1 MNKNVRRILVVL
13 ILVWTLFPFYSLIV
27 TSVTAS
33 GGIGDLV
40 PEQVTFEYYQE
51 ILFGT
56 EGGSKSIWPFMLN
69 SLIIGGLATLGVLV
83 ISIPCAYGFSR
94 WQTDTSQ
101 KIYLGFFILRMLP
114 PIALLV
120 PWYFILN
127 SFKLMDTY
135 SGLSFIYFVF
145 QLPVG
150 IWLMKGFFDT
160 IPTELE
166 EASWIEGASVF
177 QTFLRVILPLAA
189 NGMAVTATFV
199 FIYCYIEF
207 MYASIFTRTKAI
219 TLPPYIAGFAT
230 AWEIRFQLML
240 AAALVSVVPMAVLF
254 FMIQRYIAKGIT
266 GGALKY

>member
-1 MNKNVRRILVVL
+1 MNKNLRRILIVI
-13 ILVWTLFPFYSLIV
+13 ILLWTLFPFYSLLV
-27 TSVTAS
+27 TSVTTS
-33 GGIGDLV
+33 GSIGDLF
-40 PEQVTFEYYQE
+40 PQNITFEYYKE
-51 ILFGT
+51 IFFGT
-56 EGGSKSIWPFMLN
+56 KSGKPIWPFMKN
-69 SLIIGGLATLGVLV
+69 SIIVGGLATIGVLV
-83 ISIPCAYGFSR
+83 ICVPCAYGFSR
-94 WQTDTSQ
+94 WNTKASSRM
-101 KIYLGFFILRMLP
+101 YLGFFILRMLP

-135 SGLSFIYFVF
+135 TGLSFIYFLF

-166 EASWIEGASVF
+166 EAAWIEGASVF
-177 QTFLRVILPLAA
+177 QSFLKVILPLAS

-207 MYASIFTRTKAI
+207 MYASIFTRTKTI

-230 AWEIRFQLML
+230 AWEIHFQLML
-240 AAALVSVVPMAVLF
+240 SAALVSIVPMAVLF
-254 FMIQRYIAKGIT
+254 FMIQRYIAQGAI

>member
-1 MNKNVRRILVVL
+1 MNKHLRRILIIIVL
-13 ILVWTLFPFYSLIV
+13 LWTLFPFYSLLV

-33 GGIGDLV
+33 GSIGDLS
-40 PEQVTFEYYQE
+40 PQNITFEYYKE
-51 ILFGT
+51 IFFGT
-56 EGGSKSIWPFMLN
+56 KSGRSIWPFMKN
-69 SLIIGGLATLGVLV
+69 SLIIGGVATIGVLV
-83 ISIPCAYGFSR
+83 ICVPCAYGFSR
-94 WQTDTSQ
+94 WDS
-101 KIYLGFFILRMLP
+101 KMSSRLYLGFFILRMLP

-160 IPTELE
+160 IPIELE
-166 EASWIEGASVF
+166 ESAWIEGASVF
-177 QTFLRVILPLAA
+177 QSFLKVILPLAS

-207 MYASIFTRTKAI
+207 MYASIFTRTKTI

-230 AWEIRFQLML
+230 AWEIHFQLML
-240 AAALVSVVPMAVLF
+240 SAALVSIVPMAVLF
-254 FMIQRYIAKGIT
+254 FMIQRYIAQGAI